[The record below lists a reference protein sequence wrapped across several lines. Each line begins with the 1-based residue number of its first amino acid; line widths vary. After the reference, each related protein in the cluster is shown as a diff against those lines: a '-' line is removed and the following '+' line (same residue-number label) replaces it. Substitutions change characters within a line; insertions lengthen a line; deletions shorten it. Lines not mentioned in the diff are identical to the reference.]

1 MKPEEL
7 LQQLQQAPDF
17 LKLTLAHPDFLP
29 FASYQLENGTQI
41 QIWDTGVIYCQPQH
55 LGNQDTVLSSGVHG
69 NETAPVEL
77 CSELLNDVL
86 AGKLLLTERVLFL
99 FGNPPAMNA
108 GVREIQDNLN
118 RLFSG
123 HHSKEPG
130 VQSAERER
138 AKKLETYVL
147 KFFDEAPQG
156 LRERKL
162 YDLHTAIRGSRFEK
176 FAVYPFLHGEN
187 WSKTQFEFLKACGAN
202 TVLLMQ
208 TPASTFSYFAAQ
220 SCKAHGFTIEL
231 GKVRPF
237 GQNDMSRF
245 TQAASALRALIS
257 GGELHTTEFNEADFN
272 LYEVRR
278 SIDKTT
284 EAFKLHFADT
294 IENFTTFD
302 VGTLV
307 ASDEGVEYKV
317 EVEGEA
323 IIFPNPKV
331 AIGQRAML
339 MVKPVSV
346 AGKVS

>member
-1 MKPEEL
+1 MKPEDL
-7 LQQLQQAPDF
+7 LQQLQQTPDF
-17 LKLTLAHPDFLP
+17 LKLSLTHPDFLP
-29 FASYQLENGTQI
+29 FASYQLENGTKI
-41 QIWDTGVIYCQPQH
+41 QIWDTGVLYCQPKRQ
-55 LGNQDTVLSSGVHG
+55 GTQDIVLSSGVHG

-86 AGKLLLTERVLFL
+86 TGKLLLTERVLFL
-99 FGNPPAMNA
+99 FGNPPAINA

-130 VQSAERER
+130 VTSAERER
-138 AKKLETYVL
+138 AKKLEGYVL
-147 KFFDEAPQG
+147 KFYEEAPQG

-176 FAVYPFLHGEN
+176 FAVYPFLHGQN

-231 GKVRPF
+231 GKARLF

-245 TQAASALRALIS
+245 AEAATALRALIS
-257 GGELHTTEFNEADFN
+257 GSELNTKEFNEADFN

-278 SIDKTT
+278 AINKTT
-284 EAFKLHFADT
+284 EAFALHFADS

-302 VGTLV
+302 VGTVL

>member
-1 MKPEEL
+1 MKPEAM
-7 LQQLQQAPDF
+7 LQQLQQDPDF
-17 LKLTLAHPDFLP
+17 LKLTLAQPDFLP
-29 FASYQLENGTQI
+29 FAEFQLNNGTQI
-41 QIWDTGVIYCQPQH
+41 QIWDTGVLYCQPKQF
-55 LGNQDTVLSSGVHG
+55 GQQDIVLSSGVHG

-86 AGKLLLTERVLFL
+86 AGQLLLTERVLFL
-99 FGNPPAMNA
+99 FGNPPAINA

-130 VQSAERER
+130 VQSDERER

-176 FAVYPFLHGEN
+176 FAVYPFLHGED

-278 SIDKTT
+278 SINKTT
-284 EAFKLHFADT
+284 EAFTLHFADN

-302 VGTLV
+302 VGTLL

>member
-1 MKPEEL
+1 MKPEVM
-7 LQQLQQAPDF
+7 LQQLQQSPDF

-29 FASYQLENGTQI
+29 FVSYQLENGTAI
-41 QIWDTGVIYCQPQH
+41 QIWDTGVIYCQPKQF
-55 LGNQDTVLSSGVHG
+55 GQQDIVLSSGVHG

-77 CSELLNDVL
+77 CSALLNDVL

-123 HHSKEPG
+123 HHSKEPD
-130 VQSAERER
+130 VQSAERDR

-147 KFFDEAPQG
+147 KFFEDAPEG

-176 FAVYPFLHGEN
+176 FVVYPFLHGEN
-187 WSKTQFEFLKACGAN
+187 WSKNQFEFLKACGAN

-231 GKVRPF
+231 GKARPF
-237 GQNDMSRF
+237 GENDMSRF
-245 TQAASALRALIS
+245 AEAATALRSLIS
-257 GGELHTTEFNEADFN
+257 GGKLATTEFNEADFN

-278 SIDKTT
+278 SINKST
-284 EAFKLHFADT
+284 EAFQLHFADS
-294 IENFTTFD
+294 IENFTSFD
-302 VGTLV
+302 VGTVL
-307 ASDEGVEYKV
+307 ASDQGVEYKV

-323 IIFPNPKV
+323 VIFPNPKV

>member
-7 LQQLQQAPDF
+7 LQQLQHHPDF

-41 QIWDTGVIYCQPQH
+41 QIWDTGVIYCQPKQF
-55 LGNQDTVLSSGVHG
+55 GTQDIVLSSGVHG

-86 AGKLLLTERVLFL
+86 AEKLLLKERVLFL
-99 FGNPPAMNA
+99 FGNPPAINA

-130 VQSAERER
+130 IQSAERER
-138 AKKLETYVL
+138 AKKLECYVL
-147 KFFDEAPQG
+147 KFYEEAPQG

-208 TPASTFSYFAAQ
+208 PPASTFSYFAAQ

-278 SIDKTT
+278 SINKTT
-284 EAFKLHFADT
+284 EAFTLHFADN
-294 IENFTTFD
+294 IENFTTFA
-302 VGTLV
+302 VGTVL

>member
-7 LQQLQQAPDF
+7 LQQLQQTPDF
-17 LKLTLAHPDFLP
+17 LKLSLANPDFLP
-29 FASYQLENGTQI
+29 FANYSLPNGTEI
-41 QIWDTGVIYCQPQH
+41 QIWDTGVIYCQPQRF
-55 LGNQDTVLSSGVHG
+55 GQQDIVLSSGIHG

-77 CSELLNDVL
+77 CSALLTEVL
-86 AGKLLLTERVLFL
+86 TGTLLLTERVLFL
-99 FGNPPAMNA
+99 FGNPPAINA

-130 VQSAERER
+130 LYSAERER

-147 KFFDEAPQG
+147 KFFETAPQG

-245 TQAASALRALIS
+245 AEAEAALRALIS

-278 SIDKTT
+278 SINKTT
-284 EAFKLHFADT
+284 DAFKLHFADS

-302 VGTLV
+302 VGSIL
-307 ASDEGVEYKV
+307 ASDEGIEYKV

>member
-1 MKPEEL
+1 MKPETL
-7 LQQLQQAPDF
+7 LQQLQQNPDF

-29 FASYQLENGTQI
+29 FVRYSLQNGTEI
-41 QIWDTGVIYCQPQH
+41 QIWDTGVIYCQPKQC
-55 LGNQDTVLSSGVHG
+55 GQQDIVLSSGVHG
-69 NETAPVEL
+69 NETAPIEL
-77 CSELLNDVL
+77 CSTLLNDVL

-99 FGNPPAMNA
+99 FGNPAAMNA

-130 VQSAERER
+130 IQSAERER
-138 AKKLETYVL
+138 AKKLEGYVV
-147 KFFDEAPQG
+147 KFYEEAPQG

-176 FAVYPFLHGEN
+176 FAVYPFLHGQN
-187 WSKTQFEFLKACGAN
+187 WSKQQFEFLNACGAN

-231 GKVRPF
+231 GKARPF

-245 TQAASALRALIS
+245 AEAATALRALIS
-257 GGELHTTEFNEADFN
+257 GSELNTKEFNEADFN

-278 SIDKTT
+278 SINKNT
-284 EAFKLHFADT
+284 ENFKLHFADN
-294 IENFTTFD
+294 IENFTTFE
-302 VGTLV
+302 VGTVL

>member
-1 MKPEEL
+1 MKPETL
-7 LQQLQQAPDF
+7 LQQLQQTPDF

-29 FASYQLENGTQI
+29 FVRYSLQNDTEI
-41 QIWDTGVIYCQPQH
+41 QVWDTGVIYCQPKQC
-55 LGNQDTVLSSGVHG
+55 GQQDIVLSSGVHG
-69 NETAPVEL
+69 NETAPIEL

-99 FGNPPAMNA
+99 FGNPPAINA

-130 VQSAERER
+130 TQSAERER
-138 AKKLETYVL
+138 AKKLESYVL
-147 KFFDEAPQG
+147 KFYDEAPQG

-176 FAVYPFLHGEN
+176 FGVYPFLHGDN
-187 WSKTQFEFLKACGAN
+187 WSKNQFEFLKACGAH

-231 GKVRPF
+231 GKARPF

-245 TQAASALRALIS
+245 AEAATALRALIS
-257 GGELHTTEFNEADFN
+257 GGELNTKEFNEADFN

-278 SIDKTT
+278 SINKNT
-284 EAFKLHFADT
+284 ENFKLHFADN
-294 IENFTTFD
+294 IENFTTFE
-302 VGTLV
+302 VGTVL
-307 ASDEGVEYKV
+307 ASDEGVDYKV

>member
-7 LQQLQQAPDF
+7 LQQLQQTPDF
-17 LKLTLAHPDFLP
+17 LKLSLANPDFLP
-29 FASYQLENGTQI
+29 FASYSLPNGTEI
-41 QIWDTGVIYCQPQH
+41 EIWDTGVIYCQPKQFSQ
-55 LGNQDTVLSSGVHG
+55 QDIVLSSGVHG

-86 AGKLLLTERVLFL
+86 TGKLLLTERVLFL
-99 FGNPPAMNA
+99 FGNPPAINA

-130 VQSAERER
+130 VTSAERER
-138 AKKLETYVL
+138 AKKLEAYVL
-147 KFFDEAPQG
+147 QFFQAAPEG
-156 LRERKL
+156 TRERKL

-176 FAVYPFLHGEN
+176 FVVYPFLHGAD
-187 WSKTQFEFLKACGAN
+187 WSKQQFEFLKACGAN

-231 GKVRPF
+231 GKARPF

-245 TQAASALRALIS
+245 AEAASALRALIS
-257 GGELHTTEFNEADFN
+257 GGKLHTTEFNEADFN

-278 SIDKTT
+278 SINKNT
-284 EAFKLHFADT
+284 ESFKLHFADN
-294 IENFTTFD
+294 IENFTTFE
-302 VGTLV
+302 VGTVL